1 MVQYLKILV
10 VGYGSIGKRHV
21 QNLLKISGLEIII
34 CTKQKINKP
43 SKKIKLFKSL
53 KDCIKEE
60 PDIGIIAN
68 ESNLHIQT
76 AITLANTGMDLFIE
90 KPLSNSLK
98 ESKELLKIIKKKKL
112 VTQVGCQLRFH
123 KCIKKIKEIILENKL
138 GEIISIKVECGSYLP
153 DWHPYEDYKKSY
165 AAKDELGGGVVLTNI
180 HEIDYLYWF
189 LGGVKEIF
197 SLTGNYSDLKIS
209 ADDFSTGIIKFNSGT
224 IAEFHLDYF
233 QKPEH
238 RSCKIIGTK
247 GTLVWDSDSNIIKLF
262 DYKKNRW
269 SIVFKW
275 NNYDRNFMFKQEII
289 HFLKCVKNR
298 EGSINPI
305 EKDGIET
312 TRIAL
317 SIIKSSKTKKWVKI

>member
-1 MVQYLKILV
+1 MKILV

-298 EGSINPI
+298 EKSINPI
-305 EKDGIET
+305 EKDGMET

-317 SIIKSSKTKKWVKI
+317 SIIKSSKTKKWIKI

>member
-1 MVQYLKILV
+1 MKILV

>member
-1 MVQYLKILV
+1 LKILV